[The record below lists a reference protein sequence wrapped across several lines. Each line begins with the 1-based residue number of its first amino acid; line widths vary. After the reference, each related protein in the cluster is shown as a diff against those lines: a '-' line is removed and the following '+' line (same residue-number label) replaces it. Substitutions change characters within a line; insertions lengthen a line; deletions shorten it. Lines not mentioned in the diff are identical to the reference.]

1 MTRFP
6 FSISRLPLLC
16 AATGWVL
23 FASGC
28 SAFRSDSSDD
38 KSRIYVTPIVDT
50 LDEAPPIP
58 YSEVYVPVDA
68 HAYQN
73 DGKKLPLSATLV
85 LRNPNRGASLV
96 VKQVDLYG
104 QNGKRIRRIAQ
115 EPFELRPF
123 ASVEFL
129 ASPETNE
136 RVRPGASKDEVL
148 DLDVDPRNVSSPSHF
163 IVQWGTT
170 ENAKA
175 PLVETVMV
183 DDKGQILYARPG
195 HEIRQIPVDRPA
207 SPRPSVQ
214 RMDLPTQSPAY
225 ANVAPKYEL
234 IRYDSNMGLNPKDP

>member
-1 MTRFP
+1 MTR
-6 FSISRLPLLC
+6 SSRSVSRSSLALTVAGTLL
-16 AATGWVL
+16 AAT
-23 FASGC
+23 GC
-28 SAFRSDSSDD
+28 SAFRSDTSDE
-38 KSRIYVTPIVDT
+38 KGRSYVAPILDT

-85 LRNPNRGASLV
+85 LRNPNRAASLV

-115 EPFELRPF
+115 DPFELRPF

-129 ASPETNE
+129 ARPETRE
-136 RVRPGASKDEVL
+136 DAHADRRSKEVV
-148 DLDVDPRNVSSPSHF
+148 DLDVDRRNSSAPSHF
-163 IVQWGTT
+163 IVQWGTPDG
-170 ENAKA
+170 AKA

-183 DDKGQILYARPG
+183 DERGQILYARPG
-195 HEIRQIPVDRPA
+195 HEIRTIPVGRPA
-207 SPRPSVQ
+207 TPRPSVQ

-234 IRYDSNMGLNPKDP
+234 IRYDSDMGLSPKNP